1 MKKYKLFTILSLIFI
16 FIFSLSSCKDNKSNT
31 TNEKTTNIDE
41 KDISYLMNN
50 LNKLKA
56 LGEKSVNVINNYNIT
71 DNIIDFILKDKSIEI
86 ESKINKDNINIENN
100 TIMGFVNGV
109 FNLDSRTIEKNNLNA
124 YERILN
130 NILINEKN
138 KETYKI
144 SENNISRTEELTFD
158 TLSIREQEI
167 LFLAYNRLIIYK
179 ILNDYLINNID
190 SNFISDAKKLLSDY
204 FLPYTIITKI
214 SDDNTRPNYRGYSIN
229 FDKIKD
235 DLCHDNLNIVDLI
248 NNMYKDTDI
257 NYNVMK
263 EEFINLYNG
272 KSTKYEGLNSISSLF
287 LKTILRFFNYNST
300 DNFFNDIENKELNL
314 SFLESY
320 LNNLEFSTIRY
331 DNYFSIKLKY
341 NQYFINLNIDYSDL
355 DNIVIKAFTNYGN
368 FILNI
373 KSELNNIIISGGLYE
388 PKTDMTTDVF
398 RLQISLDEINDKIQ
412 MNLIIQTIC
421 ILDIDINIGESIKID
436 ANYKEYKSNKFIDK
450 YKIGINIKEDINI
463 KCEELNN
470 DLKSNIDLI
479 CTFTNDTNKYTLNEE
494 ISNFKSS
501 FNKQFINKDSTLII
515 TDDSLTIDGS
525 YNQESFVKINNE
537 AKKMDTVIIFKDEL
551 NKDMISKYY
560 YSNELDDIY
569 KIDLNKDSI
578 LKQVSTIYIDDNT
591 KLEFEI
597 IGNSYNA
604 SFFVSGIKETIPY
617 SKEELDILFY
627 NIDNATPVYYY
638 VK

>member
-1 MKKYKLFTILSLIFI
+1 MKKYKLFAILSLIFI
-16 FIFSLSSCKDNKSNT
+16 FIFSLSSCKDNKGNT
-31 TNEKTTNIDE
+31 TDEKTTIIDE

-56 LGEKSVNVINNYNIT
+56 LGEKSVNLINNYNIT
-71 DNIIDFILKDKSIEI
+71 DNLIDFILKDKSIEI
-86 ESKINKDNINIENN
+86 ESKINKDNVNIENN
-100 TIMGFVNGV
+100 TILGFVNGV
-109 FNLDSRTIEKNNLNA
+109 FNLDSRTIEKNKLNA

-138 KETYKI
+138 KEIYKI

-179 ILNDYLINNID
+179 LLNDYLINNID
-190 SNFISDAKKLLSDY
+190 SNFIPDAKKLLSDY

-235 DLCHDNLNIVDLI
+235 DICHDNLNIVDLI

-272 KSTKYEGLNSISSLF
+272 KSTKYEGLNSISSLI

-373 KSELNNIIISGGLYE
+373 ESKLNKIIISGGLYE
-388 PKTDMTTDVF
+388 PKTDMKTDVF
-398 RLQISLDEINDKIQ
+398 RLQISLGEINDKIQ
-412 MNLIIQTIC
+412 INLIIQTIC
-421 ILDIDINIGESIKID
+421 ALDIDINIGESIKID

-450 YKIGINIKEDINI
+450 YKININIKEDINI

-470 DLKSNIDLI
+470 DLKFNIDLI

-494 ISNFKSS
+494 ISKFKSS
-501 FNKQFINKDSTLII
+501 FNKQFINKDSTLMI
-515 TDDSLTIDGS
+515 TDDSLSIDGS

-560 YSNELDDIY
+560 YSNESDDIY

-597 IGNSYNA
+597 VGNSYNA

-617 SKEELDILFY
+617 SKEELDNLFY
-627 NIDNATPVYYY
+627 KIDNATLVYYS